1 MALYV
6 RRGLPEKLHKLAIL
20 VPVQRARVPVQLAD
34 RALLLLCGA
43 AARLLDC
50 LWLWL
55 WLWLPLMRHCLWLWL
70 LLLRHFYLRWCVLL
84 CLRVGHFACC
94 C

>member
-1 MALYV
+1 M
-6 RRGLPEKLHKLAIL
+6 
-20 VPVQRARVPVQLAD
+20 
-34 RALLLLCGA
+34 LLCGA